1 MAQGAF
7 RGTIKLCLPLLRP
20 NEPREEQQLQGRTHG
35 DVVMWWE
42 EFAEPSGAEESTP
55 EAFLVNGNEETFR
68 KFLRWKIY
76 NFL

>member
-35 DVVMWWE
+35 DVRE
-42 EFAEPSGAEESTP
+42 EFAEPSGAEESTD